1 MVLFT
6 ASYYFKQM
14 LGKII
19 SCHKRDHCL
28 FKTLPQ
34 IKYYAHR
41 NLFESIVCFY
51 EKLFMMHN
59 YFLIEY
65 GSKMFTFLIFMF
77 IKNGCPLYRTFC
89 DEESQCLSPICCCSV
104 TQSCLTLLSHG
115 LRHARLPG
123 PSPSPGACSNSCPLS
138 Q

>member
-77 IKNGCPLYRTFC
+77 IKNGRPLYRTFC

-104 TQSCLTLLSHG
+104 TQSCLTLCYPMDCG
-115 LRHARLPG
+115 MPG
-123 PSPSPGACSNSCPLS
+123 FLALHHLLELT
-138 Q
+138 QTHVH